1 MSIDP
6 FTSVLNLGQS
16 VIERIW
22 PDANKRAEEM
32 RKLEEL
38 KQRGDL
44 AELDAHV
51 KLLVGQMEINKTEA
65 AHPSI
70 FVSGWRPATGWCCVL
85 GLFYHIIAVPFFSI
99 WYTMP
104 LIELDLLDKVLM
116 GMLGLSTLRTYEKHK
131 GVNRE

>member
-51 KLLVGQMEINKTEA
+51 KLLVGQMEINKIEA